1 MIEEEMRNHILDQA
15 EANRSQGMGEKE
27 ALEEAVRDMGDPGPW
42 IIPLTGR

>member
-27 ALEEAVRDMGDPGPW
+27 ALEEAVRDMGDP
-42 IIPLTGR
+42 